1 MLWPF
6 SVGLCPT
13 SAGRVLRALHVSL
26 RRSPYV
32 EQLCVPHTSHTARQ
46 LRGTYTPVM
55 TIRGTKKPT
64 IWLVVAL
71 CVIAV
76 AVGASAVIAG
86 VAESGKKTPV
96 VASSPS
102 KLPSALAVRPTRSSA
117 PIPQQTRSP
126 APTPQQTRSPAPTP
140 DPRQSFLKAPTTAA
154 PEAVETPQAQAPAP
168 AKQPARPAQQQ
179 KVCPTGV
186 VTSGLMNITVT
197 NERYTTVA
205 GVRTEVDVI
214 GQGIIRN
221 GTTAPVY
228 VYSSP
233 PSIEGLD
240 VNGRLTTYLDTNLDW
255 KPAPGEPRPYQ
266 VTLQPGQELTY
277 SVTRNGLSTGTLQ
290 QTVAWHVEPEDAVD
304 RYSDFDTYNGCF
316 QVPVTAPPGGT
327 SIMNAYKPWGQ

>member
-1 MLWPF
+1 
-6 SVGLCPT
+6 
-13 SAGRVLRALHVSL
+13 
-26 RRSPYV
+26 
-32 EQLCVPHTSHTARQ
+32 
-46 LRGTYTPVM
+46 M
-55 TIRGTKKPT
+55 TIRGTKKLT

-76 AVGASAVIAG
+76 AVAASAVIAG
-86 VAESGKKTPV
+86 VAESGKKTPGA
-96 VASSPS
+96 ASSPS
-102 KLPSALAVRPTRSSA
+102 KQPPAPAVRPTRSPA
-117 PIPQQTRSP
+117 PTAQQTRK
-126 APTPQQTRSPAPTP
+126 AAPTP
-140 DPRQSFLKAPTTAA
+140 DSTHSFLKAPTTAA
-154 PEAVETPQAQAPAP
+154 PEAIQTLQAQAPAP

-186 VTSGLMNITVT
+186 VTSGLTNITVT

-205 GVRTEVDVI
+205 GMLTEVDVI

-233 PSIEGLD
+233 PSVEGLD

-266 VTLQPGQELTY
+266 VTLQHGQELTY
-277 SVTRNGLSTGTLQ
+277 SVTRNGLSTRTLQ
-290 QTVAWHVEPEDAVD
+290 QTVAWHVKPEDAVD

-316 QVPVTAPPGGT
+316 KVPVTAPPGGT
-327 SIMNAYKPWGQ
+327 SIMNSYKPWGQ

>member
-1 MLWPF
+1 
-6 SVGLCPT
+6 
-13 SAGRVLRALHVSL
+13 
-26 RRSPYV
+26 
-32 EQLCVPHTSHTARQ
+32 
-46 LRGTYTPVM
+46 M
-55 TIRGTKKPT
+55 TIRGTKKLT
-64 IWLVVAL
+64 VWLVVAL

-76 AVGASAVIAG
+76 AVATSAVVAG

-96 VASSPS
+96 VASSPT
-102 KLPSALAVRPTRSSA
+102 KQPPAPVVRP
-117 PIPQQTRSP
+117 TRSP
-126 APTPQQTRSPAPTP
+126 APTPQQTREAAATTP
-140 DPRQSFLKAPTTAA
+140 DPTQSFLKAPTTAA
-154 PEAVETPQAQAPAP
+154 PEAIQTPQAQAPAP
-168 AKQPARPAQQQ
+168 ARQPARPAQQQ

-205 GVRTEVDVI
+205 GVLTEVDVI

-233 PSIEGLD
+233 PSVEGLD

-277 SVTRNGLSTGTLQ
+277 SVTRNGLSTRTLQ
-290 QTVAWHVEPEDAVD
+290 QTTAWHVKPEGAVD

-316 QVPVTAPPGGT
+316 EVPVTAPQGGT
-327 SIMNAYKPWGQ
+327 SVMNSYKPWGQ

>member
-1 MLWPF
+1 
-6 SVGLCPT
+6 
-13 SAGRVLRALHVSL
+13 
-26 RRSPYV
+26 
-32 EQLCVPHTSHTARQ
+32 
-46 LRGTYTPVM
+46 M
-55 TIRGTKKPT
+55 TIRGTKKLT

-76 AVGASAVIAG
+76 AVAASAVIAG

-96 VASSPS
+96 VASSPT
-102 KLPSALAVRPTRSSA
+102 KQPPAPAVRPTRS
-117 PIPQQTRSP
+117 P
-126 APTPQQTRSPAPTP
+126 APTAQKTREAAPTP
-140 DPRQSFLKAPTTAA
+140 DPTQSFLKAPTTAA
-154 PEAVETPQAQAPAP
+154 PEAIQTPQAQAPAP

-205 GVRTEVDVI
+205 GVLTEVDVI
-214 GQGIIRN
+214 GQGIISN

-233 PSIEGLD
+233 PSVEGLD

-277 SVTRNGLSTGTLQ
+277 SVTRNGLSTRTLQ
-290 QTVAWHVEPEDAVD
+290 QTVAWHVKPEDAVD

-316 QVPVTAPPGGT
+316 KVPVTAPPGGT
-327 SIMNAYKPWGQ
+327 SIMNSYKPWGQ